1 MSGYFKPV
9 LGATNEQL
17 CELML
22 LWFSVLRKIGFISD
36 ELFVS
41 PAVLDLE
48 AQTLCIGWVVRVE
61 GCEKWHMAVG
71 TTTEDAE
78 VFLKRWLDFDVM
90 SVSDDRLRGLW
101 KEHITPPLVESLLLS
116 LSRRGLPLR
125 LQSKFEN

>member
-9 LGATNEQL
+9 LGTTNEHL

-22 LWFSVLRKIGFISD
+22 LWFSVLRKVGFIPD

-61 GCEKWHMAVG
+61 GCETWHMAVG
-71 TTTEDAE
+71 TTTEDVE
-78 VFLKRWLDFDVM
+78 VFLKRWLDFDVQ
-90 SVSDDRLRGLW
+90 SVPDERLRALW
-101 KEHITPPLVESLLLS
+101 KEHVTPQLTESLLLS
-116 LSRRGLPLR
+116 LSKRGLPLR
-125 LQSKFEN
+125 LRSKFDN